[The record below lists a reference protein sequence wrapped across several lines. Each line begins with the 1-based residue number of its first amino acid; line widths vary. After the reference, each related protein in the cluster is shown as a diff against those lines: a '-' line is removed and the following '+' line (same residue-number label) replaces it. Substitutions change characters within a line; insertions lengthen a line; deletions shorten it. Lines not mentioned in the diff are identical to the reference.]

1 MAIPLGIIRVRPFAA
16 TLGEVDLLSDQLAR
30 ARAKGAVF
38 STLRRVAPWGLG
50 FSGQRPLTAHIL
62 LDGEGW
68 AVDDAHPPLAL
79 RAGDVLLATAG
90 APYRLASHPGA
101 DAVPIADARRQGSD
115 DRPGAA
121 ARILCGAYVVDGS
134 VGTMLLG
141 SLPRYVHVPAA
152 RQDAQHRAAIA
163 LLGAEAGK
171 DGRGGRDTGGT
182 NTGGVGQQALLDRL
196 LDLNLVY
203 ALRTWWQQDR
213 RHAPGWYRAL
223 AHPGLRQVI
232 EAVHQDPGR
241 AWSLERM
248 AGAAAMSRAAF
259 AAAFKEVVGEP
270 PARYLRTLRMALAED
285 ALLRTDA
292 TLGAIAADV
301 GYRNEFAFATAFR
314 RDHGVA
320 PGRWRTAYARPPAT
334 LPGADDNL

>member
-1 MAIPLGIIRVRPFAA
+1 M
-16 TLGEVDLLSDQLAR
+16 DLLSDQLAR

-68 AVDDAHPPLAL
+68 VVDDAHPPLAL

-90 APYRLASHPGA
+90 APYRVTSHPDA
-101 DAVPIADARRQGSD
+101 DAVPIADARHQGSD
-115 DRPGAA
+115 DRPGPA

-141 SLPRYVHVPAA
+141 SLPRYVHVPAD
-152 RQDAQHRAAIA
+152 RQDSQHRAAIA

-171 DGRGGRDTGGT
+171 DGREGRHDTD
-182 NTGGVGQQALLDRL
+182 GVGRQALLDRL

-213 RHAPGWYRAL
+213 QHAPGWYRAL
-223 AHPGLRQVI
+223 AHPGLKRVI
-232 EAVHQDPGR
+232 EAVHQDPGGE
-241 AWSLERM
+241 WSLERM
-248 AGAAAMSRAAF
+248 AGTAAMSRAAF

-270 PARYLRTLRMALAED
+270 PARYLRALRMALAED

-320 PGRWRTAYARPPAT
+320 PGRWRSAYARTSAM
-334 LPGADDNL
+334 LPGAGDEDGL